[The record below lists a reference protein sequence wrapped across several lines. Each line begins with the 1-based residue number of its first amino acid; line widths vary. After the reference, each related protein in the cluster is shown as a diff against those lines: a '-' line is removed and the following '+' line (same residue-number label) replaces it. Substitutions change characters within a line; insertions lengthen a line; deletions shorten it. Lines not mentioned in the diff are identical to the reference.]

1 MEKFKLT
8 VCPRFNE
15 TDALGHINN
24 SVLINWAEEARN
36 PIFMIFTPDLDPKN
50 WELIL
55 ARNEVDYLKQVFHTS
70 EVEIETYL
78 SKIGNSSMTL
88 EHEFFQSGQKVAHCK
103 SILINFDYK
112 TQKSIRISDG
122 KREILKKYLST

>member
-55 ARNEVDYLKQVFHTS
+55 ARNEVRHGTHGR
-70 EVEIETYL
+70 L
-78 SKIGNSSMTL
+78 S
-88 EHEFFQSGQKVAHCK
+88 
-103 SILINFDYK
+103 
-112 TQKSIRISDG
+112 
-122 KREILKKYLST
+122 STIQFMII